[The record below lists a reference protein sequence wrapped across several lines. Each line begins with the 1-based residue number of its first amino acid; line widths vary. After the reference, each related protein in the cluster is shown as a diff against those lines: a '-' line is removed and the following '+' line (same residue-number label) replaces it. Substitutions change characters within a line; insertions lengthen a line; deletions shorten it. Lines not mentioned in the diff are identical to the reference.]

1 MLAKHCGIVCV
12 TLLCVVTNLLA
23 SDLKPVEKQAMME
36 FYGKNLLL
44 SHPYVNNK
52 LRFNASG
59 ALVGS
64 SEEGTW
70 TMNGIAHVENV
81 EVKPNLIR
89 IYAKRE
95 IVVLRTEGGKL
106 GLQPIYL
113 TKHLEVELEAAN
125 TITMLDD
132 VRQTLGRVFH
142 EENLGRKI
150 NEYWRGVVKITGV
163 NPKSGQLAIEGGQ
176 DGIYGYLEGDHPVYL
191 PSAQIVP
198 PQRTHKEDAEY
209 TRAAALKRTQGK
221 VFIMVVVNEKGF
233 PAIIHLLKDLGDD
246 LDIQTL
252 AATSQWR
259 FSPATKDG
267 QAVAAVTRVN
277 WEAVTY

>member
-1 MLAKHCGIVCV
+1 VK
-12 TLLCVVTNLLA
+12 
-23 SDLKPVEKQAMME
+23 
-36 FYGKNLLL
+36 
-44 SHPYVNNK
+44 NK

-59 ALVGS
+59 VLLGS

-70 TMNGIAHVENV
+70 TMSGIVHVENV
-81 EVKPNLIR
+81 EVKANLIR
-89 IYAKRE
+89 LSGKRE
-95 IVVLRTEGGKL
+95 VIVLRTEGGKL

-125 TITMLDD
+125 TIATLDD

-150 NEYWRGVVKITGV
+150 NEYWRGLVKITGV
-163 NPKSGQLAIEGGQ
+163 NPKSGQLTIEGGQ
-176 DGIYGYLEGDHPVYL
+176 DGIYGYLEGDHPVYF
-191 PSAQIVP
+191 PTSQIVP
-198 PQRTHKEDAEY
+198 PQLTHKEDAEY
-209 TRAAALKRTQGK
+209 TRAAALKKTQGK
-221 VFIMVVVNEKGF
+221 VFIMVVVNEKGY

-246 LDIQTL
+246 LDVQTL

-259 FSPATKDG
+259 YRPATKDG
-267 QAVAAVTRVN
+267 QPVASVTRVN

>member
-1 MLAKHCGIVCV
+1 VLAKHCGIVFMI
-12 TLLCVVTNLLA
+12 LFSVVTNLLA
-23 SDLKPVEKQAMME
+23 FDLKPVEKQAMME

-52 LRFNASG
+52 LRFSASG
-59 ALVGS
+59 ALVGN

-70 TMNGIAHVENV
+70 TMNGIAHVEKI

-89 IYAKRE
+89 VSAKRE
-95 IVVLRTEGGKL
+95 IIVLRTENGKL

-125 TITMLDD
+125 TIATLDD

-150 NEYWRGVVKITGV
+150 NEYWRAVVRITGV
-163 NPKSGQLAIEGGQ
+163 NPKSGQLTMEGGL
-176 DGIYGYLEGDHPVYL
+176 DGVYGYLEGDHPVYL
-191 PSAQIVP
+191 PTSQIVP
-198 PQRTHKEDAEY
+198 PQRTHKEDAVY
-209 TRAAALKRTQGK
+209 TRTAAVKRTQGK
-221 VFIMVVVNEKGF
+221 VFIMVVVNEKGY

-259 FSPATKDG
+259 FRSATKDG
-267 QAVAAVTRVN
+267 QPVAAVTRVN